1 MSNQKFRLSA
11 SHFYDDANFPRGF
24 NRCGEFTRVQA
35 ELLTLYGLNM
45 QALAAGMLLAENEE
59 EQHFINVVQ
68 GIEVANTLIEITWMK
83 YLSLITT
90 PKRFFSLSGERNLN
104 KQPQTKQN
112 SEY

>member
-1 MSNQKFRLSA
+1 MSNLKFRLSA

-45 QALAAGMLLAENEE
+45 RALAAGMLLAENEE
-59 EQHFINVVQ
+59 EQHFINVVN
-68 GIEVANTLIEITWMK
+68 GIEAANTLIEFTWLK
-83 YLSLITT
+83 YMSLVTT
-90 PKRFFSLSGERNLN
+90 PKRFFSLSGERNLS
-104 KQPQTKQN
+104 KQPALMPS